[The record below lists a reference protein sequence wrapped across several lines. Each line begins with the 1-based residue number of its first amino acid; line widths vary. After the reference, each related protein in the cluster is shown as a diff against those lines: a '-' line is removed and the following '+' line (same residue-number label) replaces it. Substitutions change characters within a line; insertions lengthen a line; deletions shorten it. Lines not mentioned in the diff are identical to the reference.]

1 MPWLTLGTLLH
12 QNFLEKTMKCVM
24 LPSNAFHLEHITAGH
39 ANDGFSND
47 INLNIEDVC
56 VNDFLFVWQKHKT

>member
-1 MPWLTLGTLLH
+1 
-12 QNFLEKTMKCVM
+12 M